1 MHAGL
6 SRNSASY
13 RLSLTCN
20 SLCDDTVAASGGDNA
35 LSKGMGQSSGGDWV
49 ADGLL
54 DGVCQVTGC
63 ACRDL
68 GVGV

>member
-1 MHAGL
+1 
-6 SRNSASY
+6 
-13 RLSLTCN
+13 
-20 SLCDDTVAASGGDNA
+20 
-35 LSKGMGQSSGGDWV
+35 MGQSSGGDWV